1 MSTERKTQRVGFTE
15 PVHPAENSIARAQQ
29 VREAVD
35 ELDGILA
42 AFGADIP
49 EELAELAAA
58 RDDLRRRYPRT
69 S

>member
-15 PVHPAENSIARAQQ
+15 PVRPAENSIARAQQ
-29 VREAVD
+29 VREALD

-49 EELAELAAA
+49 EELAGLAVA
-58 RDDLRRRYPRT
+58 RDDIRRRYPRT